1 MYFVVMTQ
9 TTVGYG
15 APYEFTPYEKLF
27 VMAAQFVGIALF
39 STITAEVF

>member
-1 MYFVVMTQ
+1 MTQ

-15 APYEFTPYEKLF
+15 APVKFKENEMLA

-39 STITAEVF
+39 STIVGEVF